1 MVLDGLYMSLIG
13 LSVVFM
19 VLVVLLVTINILNY
33 FDKKSATN
41 TIEEITS
48 DFQKEP
54 NDSMENIAASI
65 ALTLALLDNK
75 RAVSLNSK
83 NNFGISNWVSNGQQR
98 LFKSR
103 EV

>member
-19 VLVVLLVTINILNY
+19 VLIVLLVTINILNY
-33 FDKKSATN
+33 FDKKSSTN
-41 TIEEITS
+41 TIEEIS
-48 DFQKEP
+48 SNSQKKP

-75 RAVSLNSK
+75 NAKTPISK
-83 NNFGISNWVSNGQQR
+83 CNFGS
-98 LFKSR
+98 
-103 EV
+103 

>member
-19 VLVVLLVTINILNY
+19 VLIVLLVTINILNY
-33 FDKKSATN
+33 FDKKSAN
-41 TIEEITS
+41 SVIEEISPTV
-48 DFQKEP
+48 QKEP
-54 NDSMENIAASI
+54 KDSLENIAASI

-75 RAVSLNSK
+75 SSRTHASK
-83 NNFGISNWVSNGQQR
+83 SNFGSSNWLSNGQQR

>member
-1 MVLDGLYMSLIG
+1 MI
-13 LSVVFM
+13 
-19 VLVVLLVTINILNY
+19 
-33 FDKKSATN
+33 KSQQLT
-41 TIEEITS
+41 TIEEISS
-48 DFQKEP
+48 DSQKEP

-75 RAVSLNSK
+75 SARTPLSK
-83 NNFGISNWVSNGQQR
+83 SNFGSSNWLSNGQQR

>member
-19 VLVVLLVTINILNY
+19 VLIVLLVTINILNY
-33 FDKKSATN
+33 FDKKSSTN
-41 TIEEITS
+41 TIKEIS
-48 DFQKEP
+48 SSSQKKP

-75 RAVSLNSK
+75 NAKTPISK
-83 NNFGISNWVSNGQQR
+83 SNFGSSNWLSNGQQR

>member
-19 VLVVLLVTINILNY
+19 VLIVLLVTINILNY
-33 FDKKSATN
+33 FDKKSSTD
-41 TIEEITS
+41 TIKEIS
-48 DFQKEP
+48 SNSQKKP

-75 RAVSLNSK
+75 NAKTHVSKS
-83 NNFGISNWVSNGQQR
+83 NFGCSNWLSNGQQR

>member
-19 VLVVLLVTINILNY
+19 VLIVLLVTINILNY
-33 FDKKSATN
+33 FDKKSAN
-41 TIEEITS
+41 SVVEEIS
-48 DFQKEP
+48 PNVQKEP
-54 NDSMENIAASI
+54 KDSLENIAASI

-75 RAVSLNSK
+75 SSRTHASK
-83 NNFGISNWVSNGQQR
+83 SNFGSSNWLSNGQQR

>member
-41 TIEEITS
+41 TIKEIAS

-54 NDSMENIAASI
+54 KESIENIVASI
-65 ALTLALLDNK
+65 GLTLALLDNK
-75 RAVSLNSK
+75 SARTTLSK
-83 NNFGISNWVSNGQQR
+83 SNFGSSNWLSNGQQR

>member
-19 VLVVLLVTINILNY
+19 VLIVLLVTINILNY
-33 FDKKSATN
+33 FDKKSAN
-41 TIEEITS
+41 SVIEEIS
-48 DFQKEP
+48 PNVQKEP
-54 NDSMENIAASI
+54 KDSLENIAASI

-75 RAVSLNSK
+75 SSRTHASK
-83 NNFGISNWVSNGQQR
+83 SNFGSSNWLSNGQQR

>member
-19 VLVVLLVTINILNY
+19 VLVVLLITINILNY

-75 RAVSLNSK
+75 SARTPLSK
-83 NNFGISNWVSNGQQR
+83 SNFGSSNWLSNGQQR

>member
-41 TIEEITS
+41 TIKEIAS

-54 NDSMENIAASI
+54 KESIENIAASI
-65 ALTLALLDNK
+65 GLTLALLDNK
-75 RAVSLNSK
+75 SARTPLSK
-83 NNFGISNWVSNGQQR
+83 SNFGSSNWLSNGQQR

>member
-19 VLVVLLVTINILNY
+19 VLIVLLVTINILNY
-33 FDKKSATN
+33 FDKKSSTN
-41 TIEEITS
+41 TIEEIS
-48 DFQKEP
+48 SNSQKKP

-75 RAVSLNSK
+75 NAKTPISK
-83 NNFGISNWVSNGQQR
+83 SNFGRANWLSNCQQR

>member
-19 VLVVLLVTINILNY
+19 VLVVLLITINILNY
-33 FDKKSATN
+33 FDKKSATT
-41 TIEEITS
+41 TIEEIS
-48 DFQKEP
+48 YDSQKEP
-54 NDSMENIAASI
+54 KDSMENIAASI

-75 RAVSLNSK
+75 NAKTPVSKS
-83 NNFGISNWVSNGQQR
+83 NFGSSNWLSNGQQR